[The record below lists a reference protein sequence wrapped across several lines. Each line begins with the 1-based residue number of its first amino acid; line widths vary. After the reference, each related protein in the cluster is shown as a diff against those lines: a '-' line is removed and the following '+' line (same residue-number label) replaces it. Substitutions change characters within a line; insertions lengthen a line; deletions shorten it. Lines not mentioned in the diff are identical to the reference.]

1 MTRRLAIAAAALTA
15 VLGITAQ
22 VREAGA
28 TTSLTRQCISK
39 ARANLKAG
47 IGVLRG
53 NFSTDFANCFGPGL
67 QCANTCAGSQATCL
81 TGTAANPGPGALQA
95 LCLSNTDPNHLG
107 VSQTFTAALKACSDC
122 AAEPANM
129 QSQCFQGL
137 TPPAQDK
144 LSCATNARV
153 ARVNGTAACQT
164 ANQPGID
171 ACNSAYS
178 DCLQSCASC
187 PPGDTTC
194 GQ

>member
-15 VLGITAQ
+15 VLGITVQ

-47 IGVLRG
+47 IATLRG
-53 NFSTDFANCFGPGL
+53 NFTTDFTACFGPGL
-67 QCANTCAGSQATCL
+67 QCAQTCGGGQASCL
-81 TGTAANPGPGALQA
+81 SGTAANPGPGAQESSCA
-95 LCLSNTDPNHLG
+95 TGVNTA
-107 VSQTFTAALKACSDC
+107 FTAAIKACSDC
-122 AAEPANM
+122 AAEPAAQ
-129 QSQCFQGL
+129 QSACFQGL
-137 TPPAQDK
+137 TPPSQDK

-153 ARVNGTAACQT
+153 ARVDGAAACQT
-164 ANQPGID
+164 ANQAGID
-171 ACNSAYS
+171 ACNAAYS